1 MTQPEARML
10 DAIAPLR
17 DFVVAMTALV
27 DTTQEEARL
36 LAESRVLLARLIA
49 RDDWLPGAFSA
60 GRPDR
65 YAQYLL
71 HCDPQERF
79 SVASFV
85 WGPGQ
90 ATPVHNHT
98 VWGLVGILRGAE
110 RCEEF
115 ELQSGKPVATGGQ
128 HLMQR
133 GDIDAVS
140 PALGDWHRVSHAA
153 GQAQTISIHVYG
165 ANIGAVLRRRLDPA
179 GQTMAFVSGYD
190 STLLPNL
197 WDRSAAVRAAC

>member
-36 LAESRVLLARLIA
+36 LAESRVLLARLIV
-49 RDDWLPGAFSA
+49 RDDWLPDAFSA
-60 GRPDR
+60 GRSDR

-115 ELQSGKPVATGGQ
+115 EIRSGQPVATGGQ

-197 WDRSAAVRAAC
+197 WDRSAALRAAC

>member
-1 MTQPEARML
+1 MTQPEAGML

-36 LAESRVLLARLIA
+36 LAESRVLLARLIV
-49 RDDWLPGAFSA
+49 RDDWLPDAFSA
-60 GRPDR
+60 GRSDR

-115 ELQSGKPVATGGQ
+115 DLQSDKPVATGGQ

-179 GQTMAFVSGYD
+179 GQAMAFVSGYD

>member
-1 MTQPEARML
+1 M
-10 DAIAPLR
+10 
-17 DFVVAMTALV
+17 
-27 DTTQEEARL
+27 
-36 LAESRVLLARLIA
+36 
-49 RDDWLPGAFSA
+49 
-60 GRPDR
+60 
-65 YAQYLL
+65 
-71 HCDPQERF
+71 
-79 SVASFV
+79 ASFV

-115 ELQSGKPVATGGQ
+115 EIRSGQPVATGGQ

-179 GQTMAFVSGYD
+179 GQAMAFVSGYD

>member
-1 MTQPEARML
+1 MTQPEARMV

-115 ELQSGKPVATGGQ
+115 DLQSDKPVATGGQ

-179 GQTMAFVSGYD
+179 GQAMAFVSGYD